1 MQDLHELPKLAD
13 SLTYLYVEH
22 VVVEQKAKAIELFD
36 KDGATLVPTAALTV
50 LLLGPGTRIT
60 HAAVKALADSGCA
73 IVWVG
78 EDGTRCYAHGGGETR
93 KAYHLLHQARLVSDP
108 TLRLEV
114 CKRMYRMRFKNQD
127 LDPFLTLEQLRGM
140 EGARMRSAYGHASI
154 TYNVPWHGRSYDR
167 ASWGNSDPV
176 NNALSAANALLNG
189 LCHAAI
195 VSGGYSPALG
205 FIHTGLQTS
214 FVYDIADLYK
224 VEITIPTAFRI
235 AAESR
240 ERVQPRVREACRQ
253 AFKEAKLLQ
262 RILPDIEALL
272 AIPQDVLM
280 AGAGADEDPGRP
292 EPLWMADSVA
302 IDMPLE
308 KYSVDLWP
316 SSDAPDPTRSPDT
329 TTLPDVG
336 QADPAVRQRWQR
348 AIEGLQNGWV
358 VEAVAESEWCVIT
371 RPDTSGYRVTLHAMR
386 WDCDCPDFAK
396 NGLGM
401 CKHTAAVMMMQDAE
415 CRTQKRD

>member
-1 MQDLHELPKLAD
+1 M
-13 SLTYLYVEH
+13 
-22 VVVEQKAKAIELFD
+22 
-36 KDGATLVPTAALTV
+36 
-50 LLLGPGTRIT
+50 
-60 HAAVKALADSGCA
+60 
-73 IVWVG
+73 
-78 EDGTRCYAHGGGETR
+78 
-93 KAYHLLHQARLVSDP
+93 
-108 TLRLEV
+108 
-114 CKRMYRMRFKNQD
+114 
-127 LDPFLTLEQLRGM
+127 
-140 EGARMRSAYGHASI
+140 
-154 TYNVPWHGRSYDR
+154 PWHGRAYDR
-167 ASWGNSDPV
+167 GRWGNSDPV
-176 NNALSAANALLNG
+176 NRGLSAAHALLNG

-205 FIHTGLQTS
+205 FVHTGLQTS

-280 AGAGADEDPGRP
+280 AGDGADEDPGRP
-292 EPLWMADSVA
+292 EPLWMADSIA
-302 IDMPLE
+302 IDTPLE
-308 KYSVDLWP
+308 EYSVDLWP
-316 SSDAPDPTRSPDT
+316 LSNALDLTRSLDT

-348 AIEGLQNGWV
+348 AIEGLQHGWV

-371 RPDTSGYRVTLHAMR
+371 RPDTSGYTVKHHAMR

-396 NGLGM
+396 NDLGM
-401 CKHTAAVMMMQDAE
+401 CKHTAAVMMTQDAE
-415 CRTQKRD
+415 CRTQKRE